1 LWRQLDQQ
9 DLVLK
14 DIGRIEVIRGPGGT
28 VWGANSVNGVIIN
41 IITRSASAS
50 KGGLVSATA
59 GSQRTAQCLAQYGGN
74 LGGKGAYRVFGNYS
88 YVGNS
93 PSPG

>member
-1 LWRQLDQQ
+1 
-9 DLVLK
+9 
-14 DIGRIEVIRGPGGT
+14 VIRGPGGT

-41 IITRSASAS
+41 IFTRSASAS